1 MSIQELEATVAALTA
16 PGKGILAADESL
28 GTIEKRFRKINV
40 PSTEENR
47 RSYREMLF
55 STPGLGEF
63 IGGVILFD
71 ETLRQRGSDG
81 TPIPQLLRAQGIV
94 PGIKVDKGTVPLPN
108 FPDEVVTQGLDG
120 LAERLAEYRSLG
132 ARFAKWRAVLRIG
145 AGMPSRRC
153 ITENANALARY
164 AAICQ
169 AQGLVPIVEPE
180 VLIDGDHSFAS
191 AAQVTE
197 DVLHQVFHAL
207 HEQRVTLELMLLKP
221 SMVVPGADSGESVS
235 AEAVASATLA
245 CLRRAVP
252 AAVPGIFFLSGGQ
265 GNEEATAH
273 LNAINVQ
280 AGQAGQAPWVLSFSY
295 ARALQA
301 PALEAWRGEAA
312 NREAAQR
319 VLHQRA
325 RLNSL
330 ARQGR
335 YSAALEQ

>member
-1 MSIQELEATVAALTA
+1 MSIQELQATVAVLTA

-28 GTIEKRFRKINV
+28 GTIEKRFRKINL

-71 ETLRQRGSDG
+71 ETIRQRGSDG

-94 PGIKVDKGTVPLPN
+94 PGIKVDMGTVPLPN

-132 ARFAKWRAVLRIG
+132 GRFAKWRAVLRIG
-145 AGMPSRRC
+145 AGLPSRRC

-169 AQGLVPIVEPE
+169 ALGLVPIVEPE

-207 HEQRVTLELMLLKP
+207 HEQRVTLELMLLKL
-221 SMVVPGADSGESVS
+221 SMVVPGADSGESIS
-235 AEAVASATLA
+235 TEAVASATLA

-265 GNEEATAH
+265 GNEDATAH
-273 LNAINVQ
+273 LNAINV
-280 AGQAGQAPWVLSFSY
+280 QAGQAPWVLSFSY

-335 YSAALEQ
+335 YSPALEQ